1 MDKPV
6 IEKVTKQVLDKDDFM
21 AMLGCSECTAYNK
34 IKEIKAVSDIWRIS
48 GKVSIEDY
56 NYYIEQRKGKVN
68 AK

>member
-1 MDKPV
+1 M
-6 IEKVTKQVLDKDDFM
+6 EKVTKQVLTVKDIMTILD
-21 AMLGCSECTAYNK
+21 CKQDTAYNK
-34 IKEIKAVSDIWRIS
+34 IKEIKAVSDIWGIS